1 MEKTQI
7 QWGISPAPVQTPA
20 QTVVVGHF
28 DVHGISAAYL
38 AARAFNAVDAF
49 ANYPATSPETLVQT
63 LQNLFAAAPSR
74 LRIIVVDIPVNLK
87 DPTSFIQG
95 LENLAL
101 RHEVLFFDH
110 HESSVPYLPMFQR
123 VRTFYVGPSA
133 LQMNMLLYNMIP
145 EKTDIDRL
153 VALVGAIG
161 DRDVEVVKQ
170 GLFSQDL
177 QTVSDGFDVMVRER
191 DGALNTLKAL
201 LANPME
207 VINSARA
214 RAAQIPSAQLETRI
228 GPVAVASGQ
237 LPPQWGPKALEKLA
251 FSVNA
256 YYAVGYGYDE
266 RNKTWNVR
274 AIIRWDE
281 EARKPYLPKP
291 GAVARSL
298 WPTRSIIGHPSAPS
312 VAAATETEA
321 REMALA
327 WARAIADAVTK
338 STAPTVASLIS
349 ESRVGE
355 MLAEILYN
363 IERILE
369 EQKKMYSEYLELK
382 KQQVELLK
390 QTRESRARAD

>member
-1 MEKTQI
+1 MAEKITPI
-7 QWGISPAPVQTPA
+7 QVPASSV

-28 DVHGISAAYL
+28 DVHGVTAALL
-38 AARAFNAVDAF
+38 AAKAFGAVDAF
-49 ANYPATSPETLVQT
+49 ANYPATSPETLIQT
-63 LQNLFAAAPSR
+63 LQNMFAAAPQR
-74 LRIIVVDIPVNLK
+74 LRIVVVDVPVNLK
-87 DPTSFIQG
+87 DPASFVQG

-177 QTVSDGFDVMVRER
+177 QTVSDGLDVMVREK

-207 VINSARA
+207 VIGNARA
-214 RAAQIPSAQLETRI
+214 RAAQIPVAQLETRI

-237 LPPQWGPKALEKLA
+237 LPSQWGPKALEKLA

-266 RNKTWNVR
+266 RSKTWNVR

-281 EARKPYLPKP
+281 EDRKPYLPKP
-291 GAVARSL
+291 GAVARAL
-298 WPTRSIIGHPSAPS
+298 WSARSIIGHPSAPS
-312 VAAATETEA
+312 VAAVNEVEA
-321 REMALA
+321 REMALT

-349 ESRVGE
+349 ESKVGE

-363 IERILE
+363 IERVLE
-369 EQKKMYSEYLELK
+369 EQKKMYQEYLDLK
-382 KQQVELLK
+382 RQQVELL
-390 QTRESRARAD
+390 RRAGGARAAD

>member
-1 MEKTQI
+1 MVEKIPTPI
-7 QWGISPAPVQTPA
+7 QQPAPSGQTMP
-20 QTVVVGHF
+20 TVVVGHF
-28 DVHGISAAYL
+28 DVHGITATFL

-49 ANYPATSPETLVQT
+49 ANYPATSPETLIQT
-63 LQNLFAAAPSR
+63 LQNMFAAAPQR
-74 LRIIVVDIPVNLK
+74 LRIVVVDVPVNLK
-87 DPTSFIQG
+87 DPVSFIQG

-101 RHEVLFFDH
+101 RHEVFFFDH

-133 LQMNMLLYNMIP
+133 LQLNMLLYNMVP
-145 EKTDIDRL
+145 EKSDIDRL
-153 VALVGAIG
+153 VAIVGAIG

-177 QTVSDGFDVMVRER
+177 QTISDGLDVMVRER

-207 VINSARA
+207 VINRARA
-214 RAAQIPSAQLETRI
+214 RANEIPAAQLETRI
-228 GPVAVASGQ
+228 GSVAVASGQ
-237 LPPQWGPKALEKLA
+237 LPAQWGPKALEKLA

-266 RNKTWNVR
+266 RSKTWNVR

-291 GAVARSL
+291 GAIARTL
-298 WPTRSIIGHPSAPS
+298 WPARSIIGHPSAPS
-312 VAAATETEA
+312 VAATTETEA

-327 WARAIADAVTK
+327 WARAIADAVVK
-338 STAPTVASLIS
+338 STAPAVVSLIS
-349 ESRVGE
+349 ESKVGE

-369 EQKKMYSEYLELK
+369 EQKKMYSEYLDLK
-382 KQQVELLK
+382 RQQVELL
-390 QTRESRARAD
+390 RRAGGARAAD